1 MDYRYNFTYL
11 NWYLVY
17 SLSKK
22 VTNLLFV
29 VSFKE
34 EKYISI
40 LIQEKYNV
48 SETMNWTIH
57 FNYVPVYKGI
67 QNRS

>member
-1 MDYRYNFTYL
+1 MFWTFCAVLVNYVSELWIRYNFTYL

-17 SLSKK
+17 SWSKK

-29 VSFKE
+29 VSFEE

-48 SETMNWTIH
+48 SETMN
-57 FNYVPVYKGI
+57 
-67 QNRS
+67 

>member
-29 VSFKE
+29 VSFEE

-48 SETMNWTIH
+48 SETMN
-57 FNYVPVYKGI
+57 
-67 QNRS
+67 

>member
-1 MDYRYNFTYL
+1 MFWTFCAVLVNYVSELWIRYNFTYL

-29 VSFKE
+29 VSFEE

-48 SETMNWTIH
+48 SETMN
-57 FNYVPVYKGI
+57 
-67 QNRS
+67 

>member
-1 MDYRYNFTYL
+1 M
-11 NWYLVY
+11 Y

-29 VSFKE
+29 VSFEE

-48 SETMNWTIH
+48 SETMNCTIH
-57 FNYVPVYKGI
+57 FDYVPVYKGI
-67 QNRS
+67 QNRSWIIIQRWPISL